1 MVTWKSEELPP
12 SMRRF
17 FSLAGIK
24 EGGDLSPHP
33 SEADPSEIRLPWES
47 SGSDTEVSDA
57 ESLGNSDPEASDPE
71 SLENPD
77 P

>member
-24 EGGDLSPHP
+24 EGGDSSPHP

-47 SGSDTEVSDA
+47 SGSDAEVSDA
-57 ESLGNSDPEASDPE
+57 ESLGNSDPEVSDPE